1 MRAVHKPG
9 KENITA
15 DFMSRL
21 QNKNTKWRLSP
32 TIFHKILRMFYCKPE
47 IDLFASCLNYQ
58 IAKYV
63 SWHSDENAVATD
75 AFSMSW
81 TNLDFYAFPPF
92 S

>member
-1 MRAVHKPG
+1 
-9 KENITA
+9 
-15 DFMSRL
+15 MSRL
-21 QNKNTKWRLSP
+21 QNENTKWRLSP
-32 TIFHKILRMFYCKPE
+32 AIFHKILRLFYCKPE

-63 SWHSDENAVATD
+63 SWHSDENAVAID

-81 TNLDFYAFPPF
+81 TNLNFYAFPPF